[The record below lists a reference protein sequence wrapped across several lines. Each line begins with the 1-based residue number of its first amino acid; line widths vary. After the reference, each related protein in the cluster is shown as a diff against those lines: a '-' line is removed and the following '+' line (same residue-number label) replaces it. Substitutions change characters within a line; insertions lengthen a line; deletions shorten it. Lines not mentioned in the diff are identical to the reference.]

1 MKLVIASNNPK
12 KIEEMR
18 RILEPM
24 GIETVHPSE
33 LGVVSDADE
42 TGTTFREN
50 AYIKARDLFDKTGL
64 PAIADDSGLCV
75 DALSGRP
82 GIFSA
87 RYGGEDMEYPEKMSK
102 LLEEIGDIPKESRTA
117 RFACGI
123 CCIFSEDD
131 MIETGATCE
140 GWIGFE
146 PVGVGG
152 FGWDPLLM
160 VDDTRSFAMLTAEE
174 KDEISHRGG
183 ALRRF
188 EKELAEYMKRQRGNK

>member
-24 GIETVHPSE
+24 GIVPVTPAE
-33 LGVVSDADE
+33 LGVVSDAE
-42 TGTTFREN
+42 ENGKSFREN
-50 AYIKARDLFDKTGL
+50 AYIKALGLFKKTGL
-64 PAIADDSGLCV
+64 PSIADDSGLCV
-75 DALSGRP
+75 DALDGRP

-87 RYGGEDMEYPEKMSK
+87 RYGGEDTPYPQKMAM
-102 LLEEIGDIPKESRTA
+102 LLAEIGDIPMAERTA

-123 CCIFSEDD
+123 CCIFSDEDI
-131 MIETGATCE
+131 IETGATCE

-146 PVGVGG
+146 PVGSGG
-152 FGWDPLLM
+152 FGYDPLLM
-160 VDDTRSFAMLTAEE
+160 IDDNRSFAVLSAEE

-188 EKELAEYMKRQRGNK
+188 EKELKEYIELSERK

>member
-24 GIETVHPSE
+24 GVEPVYPAE

-42 TGTTFREN
+42 TGATFREN

-75 DALSGRP
+75 DALGGKP

-87 RYGGEDMEYPEKMSK
+87 RYGGEDTAYPEKMAM
-102 LLEEIGDIPKESRTA
+102 LLEEIGNIPKEKRTA
-117 RFACGI
+117 RFACAI
-123 CCIFSEDD
+123 CCIFAEDE

-140 GWIGFE
+140 GWIGTE
-146 PVGVGG
+146 PIGSGG

-160 VDDTRSFAMLTAEE
+160 VDDTRSFATLSAEE
-174 KDEISHRGG
+174 KDAISHRGG

-188 EKELAEYMKRQRGNK
+188 EKELEEYMKRRRGKK